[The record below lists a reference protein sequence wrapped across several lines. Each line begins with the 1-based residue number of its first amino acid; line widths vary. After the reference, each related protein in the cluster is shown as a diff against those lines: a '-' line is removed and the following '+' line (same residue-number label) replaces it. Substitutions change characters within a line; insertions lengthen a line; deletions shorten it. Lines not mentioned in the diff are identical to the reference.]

1 MRALTLS
8 SNHRRLLVLAGGLI
22 AVAGLICY
30 LSNLLFAV
38 SIVAVGLL
46 LLFFLA
52 RTREVLLLFLL
63 LRSSLDISKN
73 YFSVYLSDTVQITGA
88 IVLSFV
94 LIIGG
99 VIYLLA
105 NRKSFLRPPLAGIFL
120 IFLAIA
126 MIHFLL
132 VEDLRFSLMEFTRY
146 FSAYLVYVLVWN
158 LINNKSD
165 SRIFINIILLS
176 SLLPIGAGL
185 YQGILNRGEYITG
198 FMRAYGTFSHPEPYA
213 FYLILILALALNLF
227 FYYRRR
233 GRRLAL
239 TALILAALACVLFT
253 FTRTAWFGCLM
264 IIFFAACFR
273 QKRLIWVFV
282 ALLLVFSLLSPLRSR
297 FYDLSTSFNSLAY
310 RLSIWRGG
318 LEQMSEILV
327 LGRGLG
333 SFAKLDILGELAHND
348 YLRLIFE
355 LGLLGLLAHLILSGG
370 LIIRLVG
377 LLRSKLE
384 EYDFSLVVA
393 AFSVAVFF
401 LTAGTINNLVF
412 RTVLQWYF
420 WALMAVALKTASGVK
435 DPAR

>member
-8 SNHRRLLVLAGGLI
+8 SNHRRLLALAGGLI

-38 SIVAVGLL
+38 SIVAVVLL
-46 LLFFLA
+46 FLFFLA

-73 YFSVYLSDTVQITGA
+73 YFSVYLSDTVEITGA

-99 VIYLLA
+99 MTYLVA

-146 FSAYLVYVLVWN
+146 FSAYLVYLLVWDLCRN
-158 LINNKSD
+158 RSD
-165 SRIFINIILLS
+165 RRMFVNTILLS
-176 SLLPIGAGL
+176 SLIPIGAGL
-185 YQGILNRGEYITG
+185 YQGLLNRGEYITG
-198 FMRAYGTFSHPEPYA
+198 FMRAYGTFAHPEPYA

-233 GRRLAL
+233 RQKLLLIG
-239 TALILAALACVLFT
+239 LILAALACILFT

-264 IIFFAACFR
+264 IIFIAACFR
-273 QKRLIWVFV
+273 QKKLIWIFI
-282 ALLLVFSLLSPLRSR
+282 ALILVFSLLSPLRSR

-318 LEQMSEILV
+318 LEQMSGILV

-333 SFAKLDILGELAHND
+333 SFAKLDVLGELAHND

-355 LGLLGLLAHLILSGG
+355 VGLLGFIAHLILSAG
-370 LIIRLVG
+370 LLIRLAV
-377 LLRSKLE
+377 LSRAELE
-384 EYDFSLVVA
+384 RYHHSIVLA
-393 AFSVAVFF
+393 ALSVAIFF
-401 LTAGTINNLVF
+401 MAAGTINNLVF

-420 WALMAVALKTASGVK
+420 WALMAIALRSDFRES
-435 DPAR
+435 DPR